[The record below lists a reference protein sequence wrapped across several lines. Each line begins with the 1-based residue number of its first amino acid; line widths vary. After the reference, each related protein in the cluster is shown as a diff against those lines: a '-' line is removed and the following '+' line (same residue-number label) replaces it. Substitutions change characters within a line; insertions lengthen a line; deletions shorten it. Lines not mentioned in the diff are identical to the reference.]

1 MGAAETFD
9 ELLVRTRVTAKTAKK
24 TTKIFLISSSFL

>member
-9 ELLVRTRVTAKTAKK
+9 GLLVTIKVAAKTAKK
-24 TTKIFLISSSFL
+24 TTKIFLIPSSFH

>member
-9 ELLVRTRVTAKTAKK
+9 ELLVRIKVAAKRANITAKT
-24 TTKIFLISSSFL
+24 FLISSSFL